1 MTNIFAPE
9 GDADRLNWRKSARS
23 ISNGACV
30 EVANASDAVADRDTQ
45 DKAGT
50 IVSCTGESWRNFIGA
65 VRRGYF
71 DVDS

>member
-9 GDADRLNWRKSARS
+9 GDAHRLNWRKAARS

-30 EVANASDAVADRDTQ
+30 EVTNAADAVAIRDTQ

-50 IVSCTGESWRNFIGA
+50 IITCTGESWRNFTGA
-65 VRRGYF
+65 VRRGNF
-71 DVDS
+71 DVNS

>member
-9 GDADRLNWRKSARS
+9 GDGHRLNWRKAARS

-30 EVANASDAVADRDTQ
+30 EVANDADAVAIRDTQ

-50 IVSCTGESWRNFIGA
+50 IITCTDGSWRNFTGA
-65 VRRGYF
+65 VRRGYY
-71 DVDS
+71 DVNS

>member
-9 GDADRLNWRKSARS
+9 GDAHRLNWRKAARS

-30 EVANASDAVADRDTQ
+30 EVANAADAVAIRDTQ

-50 IVSCTGESWRNFIGA
+50 IISCSGESWRNFTGA

-71 DVDS
+71 DVSS